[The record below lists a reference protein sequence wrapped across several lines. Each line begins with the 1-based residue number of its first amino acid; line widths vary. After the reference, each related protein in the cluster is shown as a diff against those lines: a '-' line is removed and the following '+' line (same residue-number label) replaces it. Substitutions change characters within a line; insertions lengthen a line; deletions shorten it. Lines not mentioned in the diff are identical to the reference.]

1 MYFLYTCVLSVLCT
15 YAQLDHTGDNC
26 RIPTVLDAQQ
36 LLPRLHAEVA
46 RLVAG
51 TLQQKAVLSTVHRLG
66 LLDNAEHGLV
76 NLVHHQRFANA
87 CHIELQREKGRE
99 GNKFQSTNLIKSH
112 VVLKRIKCS
121 SGGTLPAGEREGSK
135 EKGVGLCQLCCINV

>member
-1 MYFLYTCVLSVLCT
+1 MYFLYTCVLSALCT

-51 TLQQKAVLSTVHRLG
+51 TLQQKAMLSTVHRLG

-87 CHIELQREKGRE
+87 CHIELQRER
-99 GNKFQSTNLIKSH
+99 
-112 VVLKRIKCS
+112 KR
-121 SGGTLPAGEREGSK
+121 GGE
-135 EKGVGLCQLCCINV
+135 